1 MTLNTRK
8 KQTAFRVLSLSE
20 KESCMIPNFAAA
32 AFVPLWA
39 FLAVQAQTPSEQP
52 DSMPIYRVTAV
63 SRTLSAINYQHR
75 SGPTKID
82 FKGTILLP
90 SAHGEATVE
99 SKKGRIEID
108 ARFERIEAPQR
119 FGREYLTYVLWA
131 VSPEGR
137 AMNLAEIVPGTSDKA
152 DIRVTTDLQ
161 TFGLIVTA
169 EPYFAVSRPSD
180 VVVMENQVRPDT
192 IGKVEQVSAK
202 TELMPRGQYT
212 FDVPPARA
220 RSEDAGAR
228 KVSMD
233 QYEALLA
240 LYQAQNAVQIAQ
252 SLGAARYAAETYNKA
267 SELLGQAQDMQ
278 SRKMNMRT
286 VVTTAREA
294 AQTAEDAR
302 AITIK
307 RLDNERLAKDQR
319 EVAVAETQ
327 TEQAES
333 RLAAARA
340 QEDSERIAKEHA
352 QAEAARANQL
362 MRQEASQA
370 RADRVT
376 GAAQAAVNQT
386 ASVRQETPSQ
396 QALRIRLL
404 RDLAPILDARDS
416 PRGLLV
422 TVPDSAFRAP
432 AALGSGALDGL
443 SRIASIVRAHPGLH
457 LEVDGHTDSVG
468 GDAYDQ
474 RLSEQRAAA
483 VRDAL
488 VGAGIPPNAIIA
500 RGFGKTH
507 PLESNET
514 AAGRAR
520 NRRVEVVISGD
531 PIGPMA
537 SWDQTYTLRPQR

>member
-1 MTLNTRK
+1 
-8 KQTAFRVLSLSE
+8 
-20 KESCMIPNFAAA
+20 
-32 AFVPLWA
+32 
-39 FLAVQAQTPSEQP
+39 
-52 DSMPIYRVTAV
+52 
-63 SRTLSAINYQHR
+63 
-75 SGPTKID
+75 
-82 FKGTILLP
+82 
-90 SAHGEATVE
+90 
-99 SKKGRIEID
+99 
-108 ARFERIEAPQR
+108 
-119 FGREYLTYVLWA
+119 
-131 VSPEGR
+131 
-137 AMNLAEIVPGTSDKA
+137 
-152 DIRVTTDLQ
+152 
-161 TFGLIVTA
+161 VTA

-180 VVVMENQVRPDT
+180 VVVLENQVRPDT

-202 TELMPRGQYT
+202 TELLPRGQYT
-212 FDVPPARA
+212 FDVPPSGA
-220 RSEDAGAR
+220 RSADAGAR

-252 SLGAARYAAETYNKA
+252 SLGAARYAPENYNKA
-267 SELLGQAQDMQ
+267 AELLSQAQDLQ
-278 SRKMNMRT
+278 TRKMSMRT

-307 RLDNERLAKDQR
+307 RLDNDRLAKDQR

-333 RLAAARA
+333 RAAAARA
-340 QEDSERIAKEHA
+340 QEDSERIAKEQA
-352 QAEAARANQL
+352 LAEAARANQL
-362 MRQEASQA
+362 ARQEASQA

-386 ASVRQETPSQ
+386 ASVRQETPGQ

-443 SRIASIVRAHPGLH
+443 SRIASTVRAHPGLH
-457 LEVDGHTDSVG
+457 LEVDGHTDNEGS
-468 GDAYDQ
+468 DAYDQ

-500 RGFGKTH
+500 RGFGKSH
-507 PLESNET
+507 PIESNET